1 MNMNLKLDLDY
12 KKLLPMLRQAQ
23 PYVFG
28 VLLVGVFAYTALT
41 VNAALN
47 IKADGSVAPAI
58 TPAAKVTFDKPTID
72 AVKKLDVVQ
81 GTVDPGSLGTSNPF
95 Q

>member
-1 MNMNLKLDLDY
+1 MNMNLKLDLDI
-12 KKLLPMLRQAQ
+12 KKWLPILRKAQ

-28 VLLVGVFAYTALT
+28 VLLVGVFGYTALI

-47 IKADGSVAPAI
+47 VQAASATTAA
-58 TPAAKVTFDKPTID
+58 TPVAKVSFDKATID

-81 GTVDPGSLGTSNPF
+81 GTVDPGALGTSNPF
-95 Q
+95 N